1 VEQARRRDAR
11 AGRED
16 RAAAGGRPRR
26 DGAAARADADEVFG
40 FLDRVQA
47 DRLRE
52 LVVEAFAAGGVRV
65 TVDGGSARSA
75 DGRVFGL
82 AALAGECVDVLG
94 RRGRA
99 GDPLDGASERGWSE
113 LVRAH
118 VGRMLV
124 VTAQGPA
131 GADGDPGWLPPQ
143 AALRGAHLRV
153 VGLATLPDEAAG
165 WFGYGR
171 HLAGDLLE
179 VIAHAGAGGVRLL
192 RDEDVAAHPPGVLRA
207 AGLEN
212 LLRVP
217 RPEHRLVSGRYGE
230 QLHVLTGESP
240 FTASTLLVLPEVL
253 HRVTG
258 TAAYPDGVLVAVPY
272 RHQLAF
278 SPVEGGSLLAAL
290 EALVPFAAKG
300 FADGVGAVS
309 PFVFWWHDGALTQVS
324 VLTETGGWAV
334 DDTGAFG
341 ALLDRLLPG

>member
-1 VEQARRRDAR
+1 MEQARRRDAR

-26 DGAAARADADEVFG
+26 DGAPGRADADEVFG
-40 FLDRVQA
+40 FLDRAQA
-47 DRLRE
+47 DRMRA
-52 LVVEAFAAGGVRV
+52 LVVEAFAAAGVRV
-65 TVDGGSARSA
+65 TVDGGSARA
-75 DGRVFGL
+75 GDGRVFGL
-82 AALAGECVDVLG
+82 AALAGECLDALG
-94 RRGRA
+94 RRARA
-99 GDPLDGASERGWSE
+99 GDPLDGASERGWPE

-124 VTAQGPA
+124 AT
-131 GADGDPGWLPPQ
+131 ADGAPGGGPGWLPPD

-217 RPEHRLVSGRYGE
+217 RPEHRLVTGRYGE

-258 TAAYPDGVLVAVPY
+258 TAAHPDGVLVAVPY

-278 SPVEGGSLLAAL
+278 SPVQGESLLAAL

-300 FADGVGAVS
+300 FADGVGEVS
-309 PFVFWWHDGALTQVS
+309 PFVFWWHDGTLTQVS
-324 VLTETGGWAV
+324 VLTEAGGWAV

>member
-1 VEQARRRDAR
+1 MEQARRRDAR

-26 DGAAARADADEVFG
+26 DGAPARADADEVFG
-40 FLDRVQA
+40 FLDRAQA
-47 DRLRE
+47 DRLRG

-65 TVDGGSARSA
+65 AVDGGSARA
-75 DGRVFGL
+75 GDGRVFGL
-82 AALAGECVDVLG
+82 AALAGECLDALG
-94 RRGRA
+94 RGARA
-99 GDPLDGASERGWSE
+99 GDPLDGAGERGWPE

-124 VTAQGPA
+124 ATAGGPTGGGPA
-131 GADGDPGWLPPQ
+131 WLPPE

-179 VIAHAGAGGVRLL
+179 VVAHAGAGGVRLL

-217 RPEHRLVSGRYGE
+217 RPEHRLVTGRHGE
-230 QLHVLTGESP
+230 ELHVLTGESP
-240 FTASTLLVLPEVL
+240 FTASTVLVLPEVL

-258 TAAYPDGVLVAVPY
+258 TAAHPDGVLVAVPY

-278 SPVEGGSLLAAL
+278 SPVRGESLLAAL

-309 PFVFWWHDGALTQVS
+309 PFVFWWQDGALTQVS
-324 VLTETGGWAV
+324 VLTEAGGWAV